1 MKIHKKVYTI
11 FLIGG
16 TILFSIMYGITMWL
30 IRIFDPNNEK
40 NTKELKAISKGDA
53 EDPQLLNLYK
63 SSKYVI
69 ILLSIAFWIFIIKWI
84 YSYFLK

>member
-84 YSYFLK
+84 YSYF

>member
-69 ILLSIAFWIFIIKWI
+69 ILLSIAFWIFVIKWI
-84 YSYFLK
+84 YSYF